1 MRIRAALPE
10 DVPHIVAIEQIPE
23 YRNYIGA
30 WPMEEHLRAMADTDN
45 EYFVVRGE
53 EATID
58 EATDVTTI
66 EGFAIL
72 QGIHSEHRSLHLKRI
87 AVRSPH
93 RGFGRALLEHAMSR
107 AFLEHRAHRFW
118 LDVFETNLRARRI
131 YESYGFRYDG
141 VMREAILRDGE
152 YHTLA
157 LMSLLDREYTSRQ
170 QPSVQTVTAP
180 ART

>member
-1 MRIRAALPE
+1 MKIRAALPE
-10 DVPHIVAIEQIPE
+10 DVPEIVAIEQIPE

-30 WPMEEHLRAMADTDN
+30 WPAEEHLRAMADTDN
-45 EYFVVRGE
+45 EYFVVSGE
-53 EATID
+53 VHGD
-58 EATDVTTI
+58 EATDGTTI

-93 RGFGRALLEHAMSR
+93 RGFGRALLEYAMSR
-107 AFLEHRAHRFW
+107 AFLAHYAHRFW
-118 LDVFETNLRARRI
+118 LDVFETNIRARRV

-157 LMSLLDREYTSRQ
+157 LMSLLDHEYTSRQ
-170 QPSVQTVTAP
+170 RPGVQTVTSP
-180 ART
+180 VRS

>member
-1 MRIRAALPE
+1 MRICAALPE
-10 DVPHIVAIEQIPE
+10 DVPHIVGIEQIPE

-30 WPMEEHLRAMADTDN
+30 WHAEEHLRAMADTDN

-53 EATID
+53 VRGD
-58 EATDVTTI
+58 EAVI

-87 AVRSPH
+87 AVRTLH

-107 AFLEHRAHRFW
+107 AFLEYHAHRFW
-118 LDVFETNLRARRI
+118 LDVFETNIRARRV

-157 LMSLLDREYTSRQ
+157 LMSVLDREYTSRQ
-170 QPSVQTVTAP
+170 HPGVQGVTSPSHA
-180 ART
+180 

>member
-1 MRIRAALPE
+1 MKIRAALPE
-10 DVPHIVAIEQIPE
+10 DVPEIVAIEQIPE

-30 WPMEEHLRAMADTDN
+30 WPAEEHLRAMADTDN

-53 EATID
+53 VSGD
-58 EATDVTTI
+58 EATV

-87 AVRSPH
+87 AVRTPH
-93 RGFGRALLEHAMSR
+93 RGFGRALLEHAMSC
-107 AFLEHRAHRFW
+107 AFLEHHAHRFW
-118 LDVFETNLRARRI
+118 LDVFETNIRARRV

-157 LMSLLDREYTSRQ
+157 LMSMLDREYTSRQ
-170 QPSVQTVTAP
+170 QPGVLRFVAS
-180 ART
+180 

>member
-10 DVPHIVAIEQIPE
+10 DVPYIVAIEQIPE

-30 WPMEEHLRAMADTDN
+30 WPAEEHLRAMADADN

-53 EATID
+53 VLGD

-72 QGIHSEHRSLHLKRI
+72 QGIHSEHHSLHLKRI
-87 AVRSPH
+87 AVRTPH
-93 RGFGRALLEHAMSR
+93 RGFGRALLEYALSR
-107 AFLEHRAHRFW
+107 AFLEHHAHRFW
-118 LDVFETNLRARRI
+118 LDVFETNIRARRV

-170 QPSVQTVTAP
+170 QPGVQTVTTP
-180 ART
+180 SHS

>member
-10 DVPHIVAIEQIPE
+10 DVPQIVAIEQIPE

-30 WPMEEHLRAMADTDN
+30 WPAEEHLRAMAGADN
-45 EYFVVRGE
+45 EYFVAYDE
-53 EATID
+53 EAT
-58 EATDVTTI
+58 V
-66 EGFAIL
+66 EGFVIL
-72 QGIHSEHRSLHLKRI
+72 QAIHSEHHSLYLKRI
-87 AVRSPH
+87 AVRTPN
-93 RGFGRALLEHAMSR
+93 RGFGRALLEYAISR
-107 AFLEHRAHRFW
+107 AFLHHRAHRFW
-118 LDVFETNLRARRI
+118 LDVFETNARARRV

-170 QPSVQTVTAP
+170 QTGGHTVTTP
-180 ART
+180 ARA

>member
-1 MRIRAALPE
+1 MRICAALPE

-23 YRNYIGA
+23 YRDYIGA
-30 WPMEEHLRAMADTDN
+30 WPAEEHLRAMADTDN
-45 EYFVVRGE
+45 EYFVVSG
-53 EATID
+53 D
-58 EATDVTTI
+58 EATI

-72 QGIHSEHRSLHLKRI
+72 QGIHSEHHSLHLKRI
-87 AVRSPH
+87 AVRTPH
-93 RGFGRALLEHAMSR
+93 RGFGRALLEYAMSR
-107 AFLEHRAHRFW
+107 TFLEHHAHRFW
-118 LDVFETNLRARRI
+118 LDVFETNIRARRV

-170 QPSVQTVTAP
+170 QPAVQTVTTP
-180 ART
+180 SHS